1 MVLLQFSVW
10 ERLQGWSL
18 FFIRHILLIVRYYL
32 KIISIFDRKKK
43 KLKRKEKKKQCKKKK
58 PTNLSPKT
66 QQQQK
71 QNNTKNKNAQY
82 NKGNKIKY
90 QDIGWQCT
98 YISKVSDLKY
108 YRCCTKS

>member
-10 ERLQGWSL
+10 ERLQGRSL

-32 KIISIFDRKKK
+32 KIISIFNRKKK
-43 KLKRKEKKKQCKKKK
+43 IKKKKKKQCKKKK
-58 PTNLSPKT
+58 QPTSPPKT

-90 QDIGWQCT
+90 QDIDWQCT
-98 YISKVSDLKY
+98 YISKMSNLKY

>member
-43 KLKRKEKKKQCKKKK
+43 NQKEKKKKQCKKKQ
-58 PTNLSPKT
+58 PTNLS
-66 QQQQK
+66 QK
-71 QNNTKNKNAQY
+71 KPNNSKNKTTP
-82 NKGNKIKY
+82 KIKMPNT
-90 QDIGWQCT
+90 I
-98 YISKVSDLKY
+98 KA
-108 YRCCTKS
+108 TK